1 MADGEQKFPKLLVPP
16 PPVHEVA
23 QQTYQQLKD
32 SLLWNPKSKA
42 WYEYSAESQT
52 WQPISPQQ
60 VKVIIEV
67 SLSESHF
74 KANTTYINQ
83 VVRILKEYL
92 KNTNWRTS
100 SSLLPLQNS
109 ILDIQSL
116 KTFEHSSQYGLTWRL
131 PYDYDS
137 KATCK
142 PVQDWLLEI
151 TQGDKQLVQLLRAYL
166 NAIVTGRT
174 DLQRFL
180 EIVGPGA
187 TGKSTFCKLAI
198 ALIGLK
204 KTLITSMRLLEGS
217 YTEIGNVKNKKLIY
231 ITDSDSYTGKVSA
244 LKAITG
250 QDPLRGDSKGEDNF
264 TSEAMVIVAAN
275 EPMQSKDYTSGLQR
289 RRITVPF
296 QHYVEPDKRRNL
308 ITVSNDAITGEF
320 APYISGLLNWV
331 LKIKPD
337 EVTKIL
343 NNPEIQ
349 VQSLGKVKVENI
361 IKSHPL
367 ADWLNECIVIDP
379 NSKTHVGN
387 KEKGDSEYL
396 YPSYLKHCRA
406 NRLNPVSLRHFS
418 DLLVDLCN
426 GQLGLVGIEK
436 SRDTKGVYIQGLKM
450 REGEADSSQP
460 RPVTQDTVIPREDIP
475 PF

>member
-1 MADGEQKFPKLLVPP
+1 MADGTNKFPKLLLPP

-32 SLLWNPKSKA
+32 SLRWDPKSKT
-42 WYEYSAESQT
+42 WYEYSQERET
-52 WQPISPQQ
+52 WQAISTQE
-60 VKVIIEV
+60 VKVLIEV
-67 SLSESHF
+67 ALSEGHYQS
-74 KANTTYINQ
+74 NTTYINQ
-83 VVRILKEYL
+83 VARILKEYL
-92 KNTNWRTS
+92 KDTDWNTK
-100 SSLLPLQNS
+100 SSLLPLQNT
-109 ILDIQSL
+109 ILDTRSL
-116 KTFEHSSQYGLTWRL
+116 KTIEHSPQFRLTWCL
-131 PYDYDS
+131 PYQYDP

-142 PVQDWLLEI
+142 PILDWLLEV
-151 TQGDKQLVQLLRAYL
+151 TQGDKQLLQLLQAYL

-231 ITDSDSYTGKVSA
+231 ITDSDSYMGKVSA

-296 QHYVEPDKRRNL
+296 LHYVEPDKRRNL
-308 ITVSNDAITGEF
+308 ITVSNDEITGEF
-320 APYISGLLNWV
+320 APYIPGLLSWV

-349 VQSLGKVKVENI
+349 VRSLGKVKVENLI
-361 IKSHPL
+361 NSHPL
-367 ADWLNECIVIDP
+367 ADWLNECVVIDS

-387 KEKGDSEYL
+387 KDKGDSEYL
-396 YPSYLKHCRA
+396 YSSYLKHCRA

-418 DLLVDLCN
+418 DLLVDLCM
-426 GQLGLVGIEK
+426 GQLGLRGIGK
-436 SRDTKGVYIQGLKM
+436 SRDTKGVYIKGLKV

-460 RPVTQDTVIPREDIP
+460 RPVTQDSVIPSDDIP